1 MNVDFLSI
9 ILSNTNQLDSET
21 LCNCAQVSK
30 EHNALVNTL
39 WCNVNYRLPSDF
51 NRLTNDGTCRFCP
64 RWANTPFALC
74 RRCMKK
80 TNEIIT
86 ATDTKRHWYLD
97 EKDLKSLTVFK
108 TYHVVYKKP
117 IRLFYLPE
125 VTKYALKK
133 YTPKV
138 LYSKKFKPTLSLS
151 RRKRLKKLK
160 DHTIFY
166 DIDTPEYQLCLAA
179 YINNGKGGIRE
190 VKTRLQRYAEFQD
203 VLLSLQD
210 VPFLPSQ
217 EQLNAIQ
224 EEYVLGTFCCGDVFV
239 YIKNK
244 ALENEAQHERKE
256 QLQKALH
263 EARLTGYADLD
274 MCQEFIAGE
283 IESVEDVVEMIE
295 EQIQLDYWNEQDYS
309 DYLDAMAELE
319 ESA

>member
-21 LCNCAQVSK
+21 LCTCAQVSK

-86 ATDTKRHWYLD
+86 ATHTKRHWYLD

-151 RRKRLKKLK
+151 RMNRLKKLK

-166 DIDTPEYQLCLAA
+166 ETDSPEYQLCLAA

-190 VKTRLQRYAEFQD
+190 VKTRLQRYAEFKTTVSNLQSQSE
-203 VLLSLQD
+203 LS
-210 VPFLPSQ
+210 
-217 EQLNAIQ
+217 AIQ
-224 EEYVLGTFCCGDVFV
+224 QHYVQGALDCGDLHEYF
-239 YIKNK
+239 KHKAQENK
-244 ALENEAQHERKE
+244 IQHERKE
-256 QLQKALH
+256 LLRKTLHKAGLSAYYDS
-263 EARLTGYADLD
+263 EW
-274 MCQEFIAGE
+274 CKEFIAGD
-283 IESVEDVVEMIE
+283 IESVEDVVDMIK
-295 EQIQLDYWNEQDYS
+295 EQIQADYNNEQDWY
-309 DYLDAMAELE
+309 DYLSAMEELE
-319 ESA
+319 EHA